1 MATRKKA
8 DGFLSSEVSVPK
20 AEQSAICAIN
30 RN

>member
-1 MATRKKA
+1 MVARKKA
-8 DGFLSSEVSVPK
+8 DGFLSSKVSVPK

>member
-1 MATRKKA
+1 MAARKKA
-8 DGFLSSEVSVPK
+8 DAFLSSKVSVPK